1 MNSNE
6 TPGLRTHE
14 DAELFRE
21 AVTYTAAETGFL
33 PRLIEKDYFCTLL
46 LWHVV
51 RANNIVFKGGTCLAK
66 VHAEFYRLSEDM
78 DFVVSIP
85 VDAKRALRRKL
96 AEPVRR
102 IIKDLPAPFHAS
114 APMEGHNDSTQYN
127 GAVSYTSL
135 MDGHDE
141 PIHLELSLR
150 EPLLMPVKPTG
161 ARTLLRDPI
170 TGRPMVSPLKLPCIA
185 KDEAF
190 AEKFRAALTR
200 REIAVR
206 DFFDLD
212 HAVQK
217 LKLSP
222 SEPALIELVRQ
233 KVLVPGNDPVTVAPE
248 RLDQLRDQLDAR
260 LRPMLRPQD
269 FATFDL
275 DRAIQI
281 VVEMAKAIAA

>member
-1 MNSNE
+1 
-6 TPGLRTHE
+6 
-14 DAELFRE
+14 
-21 AVTYTAAETGFL
+21 
-33 PRLIEKDYFCTLL
+33 
-46 LWHVV
+46 
-51 RANNIVFKGGTCLAK
+51 
-66 VHAEFYRLSEDM
+66 
-78 DFVVSIP
+78 
-85 VDAKRALRRKL
+85 
-96 AEPVRR
+96 
-102 IIKDLPAPFHAS
+102 
-114 APMEGHNDSTQYN
+114 
-127 GAVSYTSL
+127 
-135 MDGHDE
+135 
-141 PIHLELSLR
+141 
-150 EPLLMPVKPTG
+150 
-161 ARTLLRDPI
+161 
-170 TGRPMVSPLKLPCIA
+170 MVSPLKLPCIA